1 MKRKLAYLVLTF
13 VLVGFVIRE
22 AGQIYGTTYGKSF
35 LPSNLR
41 WIEGL
46 DKQLLWFATPTSD
59 FYSILNY
66 GMIVTALLIL
76 SIVRAHKPRI
86 KPAEAT
92 EEQATVK
99 AGENPFFATIPGW
112 QEEKREP
119 QREDQLEGK
128 VIH

>member
-22 AGQIYGTTYGKSF
+22 AGQIYGTTYGKSL
-35 LPSNLR
+35 LPNNLQ
-41 WIEGL
+41 WINEL
-46 DKQLLWFATPTSD
+46 DTQLLWFAAPTTD

-76 SIVRAHKPRI
+76 SIVRSHKPRM
-86 KPAEAT
+86 KPTEPT

-99 AGENPFFATIPGW
+99 VGENPFFMAIPSW
-112 QEEKREP
+112 RETSASQP
-119 QREDQLEGK
+119 EDDLDGK